1 MLATGAILIAT
12 TQFVPQLLQEDYG
25 YTATLAGEALSPGG
39 VVTAIVMI
47 VSGPFGFIQ
56 PRYLIAIGAA
66 LVAAGMFYSTRLYG
80 DSDFW
85 FFALSRMIVGAG
97 LPLLFLPITTA
108 SYAGMP
114 ENRTEHAS
122 DVINIARKFRGT
134 MGRSSAAT
142 A

>member
-12 TQFVPQLLQEDYG
+12 TQFVPQLMQEDYG
-25 YTATLAGEALSPGG
+25 YTATLAGEVLSPGG

-47 VSGPFGFIQ
+47 VSGRLGFIQ

-85 FFALSRMIVGAG
+85 FFALSRMVVGAG
-97 LPLLFLPITTA
+97 LPLLFLPLTTA
-108 SYAGMP
+108 SYAGIP
-114 ENRTEHAS
+114 ENRTDQAS
-122 DVINIARKFRGT
+122 AVINIARNFG
-134 MGRSSAAT
+134 GSIFPAF
-142 A
+142 